1 VLLNDSRPGAT
12 WTETSRRIF
21 PDVFDPAWEAR
32 VRAVAERECG
42 PRRGSANLLGYFPD
56 NELNWYG
63 KWPAGRGCSRQHPEN
78 CLSNCLLTWFL
89 LRPNKTP
96 GFAAAVAFL
105 RARYGTLAALNGAWG
120 MAAASWA
127 GIGGAAPFPE
137 PGTAAMRADADAF
150 LFEAANRYH
159 RVTSAAIRAAA
170 RARRGLSSAIS
181 FLLM

>member
-1 VLLNDSRPGAT
+1 MLLNDSRPGAT

-63 KWPAGRGCSRQHPEN
+63 KWPAGRGCSRQHPES

-89 LRPNKTP
+89 LVLQAGCDARRVSW
-96 GFAAAVAFL
+96 FRAATCRRSAFL
-105 RARYGTLAALNGAWG
+105 C
-120 MAAASWA
+120 SE
-127 GIGGAAPFPE
+127 ISSQ
-137 PGTAAMRADADAF
+137 PG
-150 LFEAANRYH
+150 
-159 RVTSAAIRAAA
+159 
-170 RARRGLSSAIS
+170 
-181 FLLM
+181 